1 MQLLNIFKGNDPMN
15 SINDIWAGIM
25 EILSSQLTSTS
36 INTWFADCSPL
47 ELNEGRFVIHT
58 TTKFKRDIIAQRF
71 GDTIRAA
78 LSDLFSCDFELV
90 VLAGDEIND
99 YRAEQKDRNTLPE
112 MDGYTFDNFIVG
124 KSNEYAHACA
134 LSVTKNPGNRNNN
147 PLFIYGNS
155 GLGKTHLLL
164 AIGSAIHEQSPAAV
178 ISYVK
183 GEDFTNEMVRSI
195 KEGSAEEFRQK
206 YRNVDLFLVDDIQF
220 ISGKEATQ
228 EEFFHTFNNIYEA
241 GHQIV
246 ITSDRPPM
254 DMPKLD
260 DRLRTRFESALMA
273 DVQPPDVETRMAIIR
288 NKAGQLGM
296 NLKDDVVQYIAE
308 TVKSN
313 IRQIEGVVKRLTAFS
328 AITDGTIN
336 IESVNRAMKDVIRVG
351 SYVPTPDIIIEE
363 TARYYSISPEEIRGQ
378 RRSKNIAIAR
388 HVSVYL
394 IRSLINL
401 SLNDIGA
408 IFEDR
413 NHATILSSIRKI
425 ENMIKSEPEMSATI
439 RDITS
444 NINSRQR

>member
-1 MQLLNIFKGNDPMN
+1 MNINKGIENMN
-15 SINDIWAGIM
+15 SINDIWAGII
-25 EILSSQLTSTS
+25 EILSGQLTSTS

-47 ELNEGRFVIHT
+47 ELDEGRFVIHT
-58 TTKFKRDIIAQRF
+58 TSKFKRDIISQRF
-71 GDTIRAA
+71 GDTIREA
-78 LSDLFSCDFELV
+78 LSDLFSCEFELV

-99 YRAEQKDRNTLPE
+99 YRDEVKNRNTLPE

-124 KSNEYAHACA
+124 KSNQHAHAAA
-134 LSVTKNPGNRNNN
+134 LGATRNPGSKTYN

-164 AIGSAIHEQSPAAV
+164 AIGSAIHENDPGAKIA
-178 ISYVK
+178 YVK
-183 GEDFTNEMVRSI
+183 GDDFTNEMVRSI
-195 KEGSAEEFRQK
+195 KEGSADDFRQK

-254 DMPKLD
+254 DMMKLD
-260 DRLRTRFESALMA
+260 DRLRTRFEGGLLV

-296 NLKDDVVQYIAE
+296 NLGDNVVQYIADS
-308 TVKSN
+308 VKSN
-313 IRQIEGVVKRLTAFS
+313 IRQIEGVVKRLTAFREIIEGE
-328 AITDGTIN
+328 IT
-336 IESVNRAMKDVIRVG
+336 IETVNRAMKDVIRMG
-351 SYVPTPDIIIEE
+351 SYVPTPDVIIEE
-363 TARYYSISPEEIRGQ
+363 TARYFSISPDEIRGQ

-388 HVSVYL
+388 HVSIYL

-425 ENMIKSEPEMSATI
+425 ETMIKTEPEMSATI